1 MAISTLFFIF
11 LAVCIV
17 GVIAA
22 VLNIWHGATKA
33 FEQGFGGIKGTFA
46 IHLVCGLLY
55 VLGGLGALIT
65 GIIWLVQTLKA

>member
-11 LAVCIV
+11 LSVC
-17 GVIAA
+17 VIGIIGA

-33 FEQGFGGIKGTFA
+33 FEHGASNLKGLFT
-46 IHLVCGLLY
+46 IHLVCGLFY

-65 GIIWLVQTLKA
+65 GIVWLVQTLKA